1 VATGAVQRGS
11 LKLSDWRVIILAS
24 LGGALEFY
32 DFVIYGVFA
41 QYIGAAFF
49 PADDPFVS
57 QITTFAVFAIGY
69 GARPLGG
76 IVLSHFGDRYGR
88 RVVFIV
94 TILAM
99 TGSTVAMGLLPTYA
113 QIGVTASI
121 AMVALRFVQGFCL
134 GGELPG
140 AITYVVETA
149 PRRAGFAA
157 GVIFFCVNTGVVI
170 ATLLNLG
177 LQSSLDQQQLGEWG
191 WRIAFLV
198 GGALGVVSFLLRL
211 TLGETAEFKR
221 MKHSTVKLPMAQV
234 LGRNGVNVLLGIGV
248 LAGSAGFNGLLFA
261 YIPTY
266 LSQNAGYS
274 ALEASQAQNL
284 CLGILSF
291 GLLFAAWLGDRIPRR
306 WILGT
311 GALLALA
318 LSLPFFSAVANHS
331 MNLLVLF
338 ALAGIVA
345 SCLNGAC
352 VGIIGDLFPTLIR
365 FSGVALA
372 FNVAFSVGS
381 GVAPLAATS
390 LVGTTGSLTGP
401 AWYMMGCAA
410 LTLVAALLVRRF
422 EGHIRRGQT
431 SLAGED
437 AKAAAASTAS

>member
-1 VATGAVQRGS
+1 VAEAQARRAS
-11 LKLSDWRVIILAS
+11 LTLSDWRVIILAS

-49 PADDPFVS
+49 PADDPFVR
-57 QITTFAVFAIGY
+57 QIATFTVFAIGY

-88 RVVFIV
+88 RIVFIV

-99 TGSTVAMGLLPTYA
+99 TGSTVAMGLLPTYG

-121 AMVALRFVQGFCL
+121 AMVALRFIQGFCL

-149 PRRAGFAA
+149 PKRAGFAA

-177 LQSSLDQQQLGEWG
+177 LQASLDQQQLGDWG

-198 GGALGVVSFLLRL
+198 GGALGVVSFFLRL
-211 TLGETAEFKR
+211 TLGETAEFKQ
-221 MKHSTVKLPMAQV
+221 MKHAAVKLPMAQV
-234 LGRNGVNVLLGIGV
+234 LGKNGINVLLGIGV
-248 LAGSAGFNGLLFA
+248 LVASGGFNGLLFA
-261 YIPTY
+261 YIPSY

-284 CLGILSF
+284 CLGILSV
-291 GLLFAAWLGDRIPRR
+291 GLLFAAWLGDFIPRR
-306 WILGT
+306 WILGF
-311 GALLALA
+311 GALLAVLLA
-318 LSLPFFSAVANHS
+318 LPFFAAVASHS
-331 MNLLVLF
+331 VNVLVLF
-338 ALAGIVA
+338 ALAGAVA

-352 VGIIGDLFPTLIR
+352 VGIIGDLFPTAIR

-372 FNVAFSVGS
+372 FNIAFSVGS
-381 GVAPLAATS
+381 GIAPLAATS
-390 LVGTTGSLTGP
+390 LVKATGSLTGP

-410 LTLVAALLVRRF
+410 LTLIAALLVRRY
-422 EGHIRRGQT
+422 EGHILK
-431 SLAGED
+431 SAEPAAG
-437 AKAAAASTAS
+437 AAAQPAASPAN